1 LLLLFKWKVGMSAI
15 PVVHF
20 LCLAAILFSIGLFG
34 VLTRKNALSV
44 LMGVELML
52 NAVNINFLA
61 FGKYWGHVSL
71 PGQVF
76 VVFVITIAAAE
87 AAVALAIVISI
98 YRQWRSVNVDE
109 IHNLRG

>member
-1 LLLLFKWKVGMSAI
+1 MSTI

-20 LCLAAILFSIGLFG
+20 LYLAIILFGIGLFG
-34 VLTRKNALSV
+34 VLVRKNAISV

-52 NAVNINFLA
+52 NAVNINYLA
-61 FGKYWGHVSL
+61 FAKYWNWNSL
-71 PGQVF
+71 TGTVF

-98 YRQWRSVNVDE
+98 YRQFKNANVDE
-109 IHNLRG
+109 VHYLSL

>member
-1 LLLLFKWKVGMSAI
+1 MNAVPI
-15 PVVHF
+15 VHF
-20 LCLAAILFSIGLFG
+20 LYLAAILFSIGLFG

-61 FGKYWGHVSL
+61 FGKYWGSASL

-98 YRQWRSVNVDE
+98 YRQWRNVNVDE
-109 IHNLRG
+109 IHALRG

>member
-1 LLLLFKWKVGMSAI
+1 MNSV

-20 LCLAAILFSIGLFG
+20 LYLAAVLFGVGLFG
-34 VLTRKNALSV
+34 VLVRKNAISV

-52 NAVNINFLA
+52 NAVNINYLA
-61 FGKYWGHVSL
+61 FAKYWNWNSL
-71 PGQVF
+71 TGSVF

-98 YRQWRSVNVDE
+98 YRQFKNANVDE
-109 IHNLRG
+109 VHALKG

>member
-1 LLLLFKWKVGMSAI
+1 MNFI
-15 PVVHF
+15 PIAHF
-20 LCLAAILFSIGLFG
+20 LYLAAILFSLGLFG

-61 FGKYWGHVSL
+61 FGKYWGPQSL

-87 AAVALAIVISI
+87 AAVALAIIISI

-109 IHNLRG
+109 IHQLRG

>member
-1 LLLLFKWKVGMSAI
+1 MSAI

>member
-1 LLLLFKWKVGMSAI
+1 MNSIPVAHFLYLAALLFG
-15 PVVHF
+15 
-20 LCLAAILFSIGLFG
+20 IGLFG
-34 VLTRKNALSV
+34 VLARKNAISV

-61 FGKYWGHVSL
+61 FAKYWNWNSL
-71 PGQVF
+71 KGPVF

-98 YRQWRSVNVDE
+98 YRQMKSANVDE
-109 IHNLRG
+109 VHYLRH

>member
-1 LLLLFKWKVGMSAI
+1 MNTI

-20 LCLAAILFSIGLFG
+20 LYLALILFGIGLFG
-34 VLTRKNALSV
+34 VLVRKNAISV

-52 NAVNINFLA
+52 NAVNINYLA
-61 FGKYWGHVSL
+61 FAKYWNWNSL
-71 PGQVF
+71 TGPVF

-98 YRQWRSVNVDE
+98 YRQFKNANVDE
-109 IHNLRG
+109 VHYLGR

>member
-1 LLLLFKWKVGMSAI
+1 VNSV

-20 LCLAAILFSIGLFG
+20 LYLAIILFGIGLFG
-34 VLTRKNALSV
+34 VLVRKNAISV

-52 NAVNINFLA
+52 NSVNINFLA
-61 FGKYWGHVSL
+61 FAKYWNWSNLTG
-71 PGQVF
+71 PVF

-98 YRQWRSVNVDE
+98 YRQWKSTNVDE
-109 IHNLRG
+109 VRYLKD